1 MGISTEHAI
10 NDIIIPSIGDTFI
23 MLGLGF
29 LFAAII
35 GFAVALVLITV
46 SPMGL
51 RPNVFLYRIL
61 DFVVNVLRSTPF
73 IILMITLMPL
83 CRLLFGTVIGLPS
96 AIFSLTISCSALI
109 ARLLEGAFREVDPCL
124 IEAARSFG
132 ASDLSI
138 TSTVI
143 VGETVPAMV
152 SNLTLASISA
162 LSGTA
167 MAGVVGAGGLG
178 AVALTYGYQNFND
191 FIMYSTVI
199 ILIVITQIIQLIG
212 NGIYRAV
219 K

>member
-1 MGISTEHAI
+1 MGISMEHAI
-10 NDIIIPSIGDTFI
+10 YDIIIPSIGDTFI

-35 GFAVALVLITV
+35 GFSVALLLITT

-51 RPNVFLYRIL
+51 RPIPVLYRVV
-61 DFVVNVLRSTPF
+61 DFIVNVLRSTPF

-83 CRLLFGTVIGLPS
+83 CRILFGTVIGLPS
-96 AIFSLTISCSALI
+96 AVFALTVSCSALI

-132 ASDLSI
+132 ASDLRI
-138 TSTVI
+138 TATVI
-143 VGETVPAMV
+143 VGETVPALI
-152 SNLTLASISA
+152 SNLTLASISV
-162 LSGTA
+162 LSGSA

-191 FIMYSTVI
+191 FIMYTTVG
-199 ILIVITQIIQLIG
+199 ILIVITQIIQLVG
-212 NGIYRAV
+212 NKLYRV
-219 K
+219 MK